1 MLDLIVFYDKLNSQD
16 TGEKNAYECQAE
28 CRMFPHGGPAIIF
41 IVTYAS
47 DKESM
52 LRLCAY

>member
-28 CRMFPHGGPAIIF
+28 CRIFPHGGPAIIF